1 MISSWHMVNT
11 IAMKDFIYDIWSK
24 FLTWFG
30 KIKIATSGLIP
41 VVFYKD

>member
-30 KIKIATSGLIP
+30 KIKVLKFNFLP
-41 VVFYKD
+41 VLA